1 MALLMQLPG
10 VCACFLIGLLL
21 AQSSPGAAQSGIAFD
36 EFENAHVV
44 SRPLPLPSDFER
56 VWTSA
61 LALGRTFKPY
71 DPKVVSPKAGLL
83 EHVAILGNKIRIENV
98 FQPDLV
104 EIDTLG
110 QANAVFLNL
119 AAHTYWT
126 GNTVSYLPPFNA
138 SDIGVLTIPGTPVVN
153 STVHPFS
160 DSWPK
165 ITVSGM
171 TFDGTTTRTII
182 QTNAAPGCGAAA
194 GVVETTIFSAPA
206 VTEQRYQ
213 QEVYLGGA
221 ALIWAHLAALTHCS
235 LRAASL
241 VDQLSGYPGFLLY
254 RAMMLEVGGPG
265 TDLMPFPAN
274 TTADVMMRGHI
285 KLLTDAD
292 AGLFAIPPGFVRR
305 GP

>member
-1 MALLMQLPG
+1 MQLPG
-10 VCACFLIGLLL
+10 VCAGFLIGLLL
-21 AQSSPGAAQSGIAFD
+21 AQSAPAAAQSGIAFD
-36 EFENAHVV
+36 EFENANVV

-56 VWTSA
+56 VWTNA
-61 LALGRTFKPY
+61 LALGRTFQPY

-98 FQPDLV
+98 FQPELV

-119 AAHTYWT
+119 AARTYWT
-126 GNTVSYLPPFNA
+126 GNSSSYLRPFSA
-138 SDIGVLTIPGTPVVN
+138 GDIGVLTIAGTPVLN
-153 STVHPFS
+153 ATVHPVS

-165 ITVSGM
+165 MTVSGM

-182 QTNAAPGCGAAA
+182 QTNAAPPCRPAT

-206 VTEQRYQ
+206 VPEQRYQ
-213 QEVYLGGA
+213 EEFYLGGA

-235 LRAASL
+235 VRAASL

-265 TDLMPFPAN
+265 TELMSLPAN
-274 TTADVMMRGHI
+274 ISADVMMRGHI
-285 KLLTDAD
+285 KVLTDAD

-305 GP
+305 SP

>member
-1 MALLMQLPG
+1 MQLPG
-10 VCACFLIGLLL
+10 VCAYFLIGLLL

-36 EFENAHVV
+36 EFEKPNVT
-44 SRPLPLPSDFER
+44 RPLPLPSDFER
-56 VWTSA
+56 VWTDA
-61 LALGRTFKPY
+61 LALGRTLKPY
-71 DPKVVSPKAGLL
+71 DPKVVSPRAGLL

-110 QANAVFLNL
+110 QANGMFLNL
-119 AAHTYWT
+119 ATHTYWA
-126 GNTVSYLPPFNA
+126 GKASSYLPPFTA
-138 SDIGVLTIPGTPVVN
+138 ADIGVLTTPGTPVLDA
-153 STVHPFS
+153 TVHPVS
-160 DSWPK
+160 DSWPN

-182 QTNAAPGCGAAA
+182 QTNAAPPCRPAT

-206 VTEQRYQ
+206 VPEQRYQ
-213 QEVYLGGA
+213 EEFYLGGA
-221 ALIWAHLAALTHCS
+221 PLIWAHLAALTHCS

-241 VDQLSGYPGFLLY
+241 VDHLGGYPGFLLY
-254 RAMMLEVGGPG
+254 RAMMLQVGGPG
-265 TDLMPFPAN
+265 TDLMPFPAK
-274 TTADVMMRGHI
+274 TIADVMMRGHI
-285 KLLTDAD
+285 MLLTDAD

>member
-1 MALLMQLPG
+1 MTSQRG
-10 VCACFLIGLLL
+10 VACACFLIGLVLT
-21 AQSSPGAAQSGIAFD
+21 QSAPATAQSGIAFD
-36 EFENAHVV
+36 EFENANL

-56 VWTSA
+56 VWTNA
-61 LALGRTFKPY
+61 LALGRTFQPY

-98 FQPDLV
+98 FQPELV

-119 AAHTYWT
+119 ATHTYWT
-126 GNTVSYLPPFNA
+126 GNTLSYLRPFSA
-138 SDIGVLTIPGTPVVN
+138 GDIGVLTIAGTPVLN
-153 STVHPFS
+153 ATVHPVS
-160 DSWPK
+160 DRWPK
-165 ITVSGM
+165 MTVSGM

-182 QTNAAPGCGAAA
+182 QTDTAPACRPATGI
-194 GVVETTIFSAPA
+194 VETTIFSDSSVP
-206 VTEQRYQ
+206 EQRYQ
-213 QEVYLGGA
+213 EEFYLGGA
-221 ALIWAHLAALTHCS
+221 SLIWAHLAALTHCS

-265 TDLMPFPAN
+265 TDLSPLPAD

-285 KLLTDAD
+285 KVLTDAD

-305 GP
+305 